1 MEPDR
6 AQKEIIHGKTLA
18 DGYPEATWGWE
29 SEAGKIRAGR
39 RAGLINVKAGMQPG
53 TKVLEIGCGTG
64 VFTRIF
70 AETQATITAVDISPH
85 LLRIASRK
93 DYRYNNVTFLNK
105 NFAECELDGP
115 FDAVIGSSILHHLDI
130 ESALARIFNLLK
142 PGGVL
147 CFAEPNMLNPQ
158 IFLQKNI
165 PWLKKR
171 LGDSPDETAFLRWRL
186 KNLLKRKKFAEISI
200 TPFDWLHPSTP
211 PLLINSV
218 IKLGTFFERLPI
230 VREFSGS
237 LIIYAKRPMEL

>member
-1 MEPDR
+1 M
-6 AQKEIIHGKTLA
+6 INGKARL
-18 DGYPEATWGWE
+18 
-29 SEAGKIRAGR
+29 
-39 RAGLINVKAGMQPG
+39 QPG

-64 VFTRIF
+64 VFTQLF
-70 AETQATITAVDISPH
+70 AETQANITAVDISPD
-85 LLRIASRK
+85 LLSIAKRK
-93 DYRYNNVTFLNK
+93 NYNYNNVIFINK
-105 NFAECELDGP
+105 NFAECKLDGP

-130 ESALARIFNLLK
+130 DSALLKIFSLLE

-186 KNLLKRKKFAEISI
+186 KNLLERKKFEKISI

-211 PLLINSV
+211 PLLINPV
-218 IKLGTFFERLPI
+218 MKFGALLEKLPI